1 MRRCPFPLVR
11 VVVGFA
17 LSVLDT
23 GQVDRVEDAVRTF
36 RGCTARSGSH
46 RGRAS
51 GGLPH
56 WRRREHA
63 DGFEHELDDVAVG
76 FDEELQF
83 RLDLHVNPV
92 LTTLL
97 LERPWLA
104 REREA
109 EGGRAC
115 VCACVRG

>member
-1 MRRCPFPLVR
+1 MRSKLKLGAITALLHIVCFAVPFLVR

-23 GQVDRVEDAVRTF
+23 GQVDRVEDAVRNF

-46 RGRAS
+46 RGRPS

-83 RLDLHVNPV
+83 RLDLHVNLV

-97 LERPWLA
+97 
-104 REREA
+104 
-109 EGGRAC
+109 
-115 VCACVRG
+115 